1 MSISQGDC
9 LHWHFLIAIVWYP
22 IARIFG
28 LLLIDSNYV
37 CRWRM
42 TVGALKA
49 CVLSG
54 GASRRMGSDKALLP
68 HPWGGVWLSHLVQQL
83 RALSLPVVVVSR
95 HASHQRLLEGWSGVE
110 FLVEHPSGLG
120 PLHAFG
126 QLLTVRSKQPL
137 LVTPVDMPLLTREW
151 LDVLIQAWQQNPEQ
165 AVVADDG
172 ERLQPLLGIY
182 PAADPFAMALRDQ
195 LDQGDL
201 RWLRWLERVTYRT
214 VQFPA
219 DQLRNFNARSD
230 LAALVDAR

>member
-1 MSISQGDC
+1 MK
-9 LHWHFLIAIVWYP
+9 A
-22 IARIFG
+22 
-28 LLLIDSNYV
+28 
-37 CRWRM
+37 
-42 TVGALKA
+42 GAGELTA

-68 HPWGGVWLSHLVQQL
+68 HPQGGVWLSQLVQHL

-95 HASHQRLLEGWSGVE
+95 HASHQQLLEGWSGVE
-110 FLVEHPSGLG
+110 FLVEKPSGLG

-126 QLLTVRSKQPL
+126 QLLTVGSQQPL
-137 LVTPVDMPLLTREW
+137 LVTPVDMPLLTPD
-151 LDVLIQAWQQNPEQ
+151 LLNVLIQAWQKNPQQ

-182 PAADPFAMALRDQ
+182 PPGDPFAMALRDQ

-201 RWLRWLERVTYRT
+201 RWLRWLERIPYRS

-219 DQLRNFNARSD
+219 DQLRNFNGRSD
-230 LAALVDAR
+230 LAALADAR